1 MLWFIRNLKFSSTFY
16 KRWQEIQKGGALLAA
31 LRRERNFLY
40 SENAGKGEK
49 NSPVGCFEG
58 KPTSGVSPC
67 KTTTLCNLP
76 VT

>member
-16 KRWQEIQKGGALLAA
+16 KRWQEIQKGGALLPA

-49 NSPVGCFEG
+49 TAQWAVLRGNPRLGFPLV
-58 KPTSGVSPC
+58 KLP
-67 KTTTLCNLP
+67 LCAIYQ
-76 VT
+76 